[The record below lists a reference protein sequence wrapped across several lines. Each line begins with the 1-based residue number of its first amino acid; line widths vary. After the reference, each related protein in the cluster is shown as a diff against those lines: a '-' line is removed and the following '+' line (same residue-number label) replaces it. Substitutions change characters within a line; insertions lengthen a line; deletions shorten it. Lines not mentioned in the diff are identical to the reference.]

1 MSRSD
6 FRKLWHIDWVVGR
19 YVQQKWVNTTRR
31 EADMVTIK
39 GTLILY
45 NKKRYF
51 AVGATCYT
59 VSELIL
65 KDQCTRSNEQK
76 FFQDNIDLRV
86 IYKKT
91 QELNKKQKKTFI
103 FGCWFFNMEHYFIC
117 YTQLAKLDC
126 SSSLVLFTITFL
138 ILYLD
143 SGKSHLVWNVDTLF
157 GAAKWHCCWYHYSV
171 LKPSHSLGLVW
182 WKRPH
187 ISHILCC
194 K

>member
-19 YVQQKWVNTTRR
+19 YVQQKRW
-31 EADMVTIK
+31 
-39 GTLILY
+39 TLLDGKLTWSRLKEHLFLY

-65 KDQCTRSNEQK
+65 KDQCTRSDEQK

-91 QELNKKQKKTFI
+91 QELNKKQKKTFL

-126 SSSLVLFTITFL
+126 SSSLVIFTITFL

-143 SGKSHLVWNVDTLF
+143 SGKSHLVWNVDTYLAPLNDIVV
-157 GAAKWHCCWYHYSV
+157 GTTTVC
-171 LKPSHSLGLVW
+171 
-182 WKRPH
+182 
-187 ISHILCC
+187 
-194 K
+194 